1 VGPGGGSGRGSRV
14 AGARAGAGR
23 TALRAVFSPGNR
35 KILFVLAGLLVLI
48 FVFVGS
54 NVAANHAP
62 RPHGLPLGVVGP
74 PRAVAAV
81 AGDLDRKAPGAFAVR
96 AYGSLAAA
104 RTAILHRSVYGALEP
119 APPPVLL
126 VADAASSFVAALLQ
140 QTFQAVAH
148 AQGQRLTI
156 YDVAPLPPSDST
168 GATSFS
174 ATISLVIAGILGTSM
189 IYLVTR
195 DRTLAVR
202 LTALVILAAGAGL
215 LTALVTN
222 VVVGAFSGH
231 FLAIWGVA
239 TLFVL
244 AMVMP
249 ITAFQVLFGLPGTA
263 VGLVVFVVVGD
274 PSSGGSTAP
283 QLLPNPWRDIS
294 QGLPPGAAVTAMR
307 DVVYFQGYGST
318 RGLITLGVYAV
329 LGAIAAV
336 IVNGVRRPSRPP
348 ARDENARAHQEL
360 GAFSA
365 SLLNGPGGPSLRQER
380 GHSLRGLGRAEQPG
394 RQFGED
400 VRPAVEPGEYR
411 RGQQRL
417 GLAQPLRRRR
427 AQRVQHRDGAR
438 VDVVHGL
445 GDQADPGGGRR
456 VERLPGQVVPARGSR
471 VHPR

>member
-1 VGPGGGSGRGSRV
+1 MGPRGGTGRRGGRV
-14 AGARAGAGR
+14 AGAREGAGP
-23 TALRAVFSPGNR
+23 TALRAVFSAGNR
-35 KILFVLAGLLVLI
+35 KILFVLVGLLALL

-62 RPHGLPLGVVGP
+62 RPHDLPLGIVGP
-74 PRAVAAV
+74 PRAVAAT
-81 AGDLDRKAPGAFAVR
+81 ASQLDRKAPGAFAVR

-119 APPPVLL
+119 GPRPVLL
-126 VADAASSFVAALLQ
+126 VAGAGSSFVAALLQ
-140 QTFQAVAH
+140 QTFQAAAH
-148 AQGQRLTI
+148 AQGQRLTV

-168 GATSFS
+168 GGTSFS
-174 ATISLVIAGILGTSM
+174 ATLSLVIAGILGTSM

-195 DRTLAVR
+195 NRTLAVR

-249 ITAFQVLFGLPGTA
+249 IAAFQVLFGLPGTA

-274 PSSGGSTAP
+274 PASGGSTAP
-283 QLLPNPWRDIS
+283 ELLPNPWRDIS
-294 QGLPPGAAVTAMR
+294 QALPPGAAVTAMR

-318 RGLITLGVYAV
+318 RALITLGAYAV

-336 IVNGVRRPSRPP
+336 IVNRIRSP
-348 ARDENARAHQEL
+348 AAAT
-360 GAFSA
+360 S
-365 SLLNGPGGPSLRQER
+365 PG
-380 GHSLRGLGRAEQPG
+380 
-394 RQFGED
+394 
-400 VRPAVEPGEYR
+400 
-411 RGQQRL
+411 
-417 GLAQPLRRRR
+417 
-427 AQRVQHRDGAR
+427 
-438 VDVVHGL
+438 
-445 GDQADPGGGRR
+445 
-456 VERLPGQVVPARGSR
+456 
-471 VHPR
+471 